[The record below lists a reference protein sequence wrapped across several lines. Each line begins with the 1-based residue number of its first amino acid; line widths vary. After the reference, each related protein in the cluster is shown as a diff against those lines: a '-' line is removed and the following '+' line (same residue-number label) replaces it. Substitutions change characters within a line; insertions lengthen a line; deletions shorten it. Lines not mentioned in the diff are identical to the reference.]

1 MYGGN
6 NWGASQ
12 SYGNQPPQ
20 RGPPAPWQRG
30 PPPRTGPSQNLPRP
44 VPASGSDVAQF
55 RNQSQYYNSRFDK
68 PFYEG
73 GQSSQRTFN
82 HGFGPFD
89 NTSSGPTTRHHPQES
104 HTRSRPISASGSNFH
119 QFRNQSNYDSDWNAP
134 VSDRGQEES
143 NRVEVDNSFTIKFE
157 EPEIKSEIKSEPFHN
172 QGSQPNY
179 SHQPSSQSFSSSQ
192 SSSFVPPMNEPN
204 TGNQRNIRKYPPY
217 KGPQISE
224 PKDDYIFKEPD
235 QNPNFDDSKIHLDW
249 YNSDLNMDIDC
260 MDYCSVRAMSSQG
273 FGYMWSG

>member
-6 NWGASQ
+6 NWGASP

-73 GQSSQRTFN
+73 DQSSQRTFN

-89 NTSSGPTTRHHPQES
+89 NTRGPTTRHHPQES
-104 HTRSRPISASGSNFH
+104 HTRPSGSFH

-134 VSDRGQEES
+134 VSDRGQQES
-143 NRVEVDNSFTIKFE
+143 NRVEVDNSFTIRFE

-192 SSSFVPPMNEPN
+192 SSSFVPPINEPN